1 MWRPLPFQG
10 SPSPGDTEHD
20 REQQGVDRTE
30 ADVITE
36 APEETIPRGFSR
48 IRV

>member
-1 MWRPLPFQG
+1 MSRW
-10 SPSPGDTEHD
+10 
-20 REQQGVDRTE
+20 VDRAE
-30 ADVITE
+30 ADVVTE